1 MTNDVIDNDSW
12 NYSTVKLPKAPPVKI
27 GDLHGVLPFDG
38 VRNPG
43 SRSATSHTV
52 WLTYKT
58 PANSWKPMVGI
69 CESAAE
75 AAVALEALMSPDT
88 NDIRFQPLTVEF
100 QLDGK
105 RRRYTHDLLVVS
117 KSGHRRLV
125 FVRNEESL
133 SKPKTWREIAAIGK
147 ATPPEAANDMIVVS
161 AGDYSRQR
169 RDNLFRMHRLL
180 QENDHE
186 ADALVLSTARNLK
199 TLWQMKDLFPHVP
212 LAQDRVFRACLRLI
226 ARKELTA
233 NLDTVI
239 LETTR
244 VEVAA

>member
-1 MTNDVIDNDSW
+1 MTNDVIDNDIW

-58 PANSWKPMVGI
+58 PANSWKPKVGI

-88 NDIRFQPLTVEF
+88 NDIRFQPHTVEF

-133 SKPKTWREIAAIGK
+133 SKPKLGAKLLPLG
-147 ATPPEAANDMIVVS
+147 
-161 AGDYSRQR
+161 
-169 RDNLFRMHRLL
+169 RLL
-180 QENDHE
+180 LQ
-186 ADALVLSTARNLK
+186 T
-199 TLWQMKDLFPHVP
+199 QP
-212 LAQDRVFRACLRLI
+212 
-226 ARKELTA
+226 
-233 NLDTVI
+233 
-239 LETTR
+239 TT
-244 VEVAA
+244 